1 MKLDKAL
8 FTNLLTK
15 LTAFAKKYGVFI
27 FVIITLGL
35 FGYLVYTIRVLAAKE
50 PSESAVIEKMG
61 TERPINIDESAVK
74 TIQELQSTNVEVK
87 ALFDQ
92 NRDNPFQE

>member
-15 LTAFAKKYGVFI
+15 LTTFTKKYGVFI
-27 FVIITLGL
+27 LVIATLCL
-35 FGYLVYTIRVLAAKE
+35 FGYLVYTIRVLAARE

-74 TIQELQSTNVEVK
+74 TIQELQSTNVEVRS
-87 ALFDQ
+87 LFEQ
-92 NRDNPFQE
+92 GRDNPFQE